1 MLKVPEAE
9 ADEAVM
15 MPLMLDKRDRGEQD
29 NGGGGVVSSSGES
42 RPPVG
47 PHREPG
53 DEPVRML

>member
-15 MPLMLDKRDRGEQD
+15 MPLMLEEMDRGEQD

-42 RPPVG
+42 RPLSG
-47 PHREPG
+47 LHREPG